1 MISLPKNDLLNLRGS
16 AMPRS
21 PNTDPIR
28 IWCEQELVLMRRQM
42 EFLQSEIGTYEWDDE
57 GSQNDTSS
65 QTAKQLEMKIT
76 ALESLLSPNKGCVEN
91 DHDDWLAFNKAEIA
105 RE

>member
-1 MISLPKNDLLNLRGS
+1 
-16 AMPRS
+16 MPRS
-21 PNTDPIR
+21 SDIDPIR

-42 EFLQSEIGTYEWDDE
+42 EFLQSGKIGTYEWDDY

-76 ALESLLSPNKGCVEN
+76 ALESLLSQNKAPIQN
-91 DHDDWLAFNKAEIA
+91 DHDDRLAFKKAEIA